1 MEENIKKRKFP
12 IAFISKLIAVG
23 LIIWS
28 YFLMPEFYDEKNTE
42 YPKMLRM
49 VSGLLSFLIPSIFLS
64 IIRFIIITV
73 YNARN
78 ANRVV
83 RGNFV
88 LGINRLTVVLNT
100 VLAVISF
107 MIAFGINPKEF
118 ITSMTIVAMAIAVIF
133 REYIT
138 NMISGLIIMFSDD
151 LSVGDRIRVGTYQ
164 GRIVDITFSNILL
177 QDEED
182 DIVMIPNNMV
192 FTSTFVNLSAHRSSL
207 FSVKFELPVS
217 TASTIDLLETE
228 IKSLLLNHPNLA
240 QDEEVQLK
248 VMEIGK
254 DYIRYKI
261 DLHAVSNSSKLH
273 KQLENEILKHVLKYE
288 GELLKPSEL

>member
-151 LSVGDRIRVGTYQ
+151 LSVGDRIRVGNYQ